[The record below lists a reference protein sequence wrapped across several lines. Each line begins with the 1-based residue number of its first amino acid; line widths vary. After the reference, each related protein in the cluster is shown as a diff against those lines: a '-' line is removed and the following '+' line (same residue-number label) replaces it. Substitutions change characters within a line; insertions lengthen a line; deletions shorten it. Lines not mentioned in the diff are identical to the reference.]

1 MRTYS
6 LQAVRY
12 VFLLLLQNIEG
23 SSIGGYIRAKVCV
36 SPRAEDRKEF
46 CKRTIASSGIREKAP
61 STLPQRSPLFNIQS
75 DPWRNGY
82 ADRKEYNG
90 LAVAEPASFSRVT
103 LIRNK
108 YSMRPLH
115 KTIGKRFVNTT
126 CFVSSQLINIS
137 CDIKYWDK
145 R

>member
-1 MRTYS
+1 MCQRVCITSSRGSERILQKNHCIEWYPREGALNVTSEIAALQHSIRS
-6 LQAVRY
+6 LAKR
-12 VFLLLLQNIEG
+12 LRG
-23 SSIGGYIRAKVCV
+23 S
-36 SPRAEDRKEF
+36 
-46 CKRTIASSGIREKAP
+46 KRI
-61 STLPQRSPLFNIQS
+61 
-75 DPWRNGY
+75 
-82 ADRKEYNG
+82 NG

-137 CDIKYWDK
+137 CDVKY
-145 R
+145 